1 MFWKDFASICV
12 EKRNIKKNIQK
23 FVRNDKKE
31 GGIRRKLRQFDLK
44 EGAKYIT

>member
-12 EKRNIKKNIQK
+12 AKRNIKKNIQK

-31 GGIRRKLRQFDLK
+31 RGNS
-44 EGAKYIT
+44 AKIKAI